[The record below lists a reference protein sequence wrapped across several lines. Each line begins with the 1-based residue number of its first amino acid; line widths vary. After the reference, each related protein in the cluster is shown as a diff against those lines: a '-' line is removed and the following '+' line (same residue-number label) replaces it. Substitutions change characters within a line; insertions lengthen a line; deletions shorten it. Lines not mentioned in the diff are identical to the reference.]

1 MLPNASTHPAATF
14 AVAHFFHRPTFT
26 LTYVVH
32 DPRSCSA
39 IVIDSVRD
47 FDPKSGR
54 TSWEAAE
61 RVAEFL
67 DAHHLGVAYVLDTHA
82 HADHLSGMP
91 FFKERYGAETAIGWH
106 ITQVQ
111 VAFRDIFD
119 LGPDFPVDGHQ
130 FDRLLRDGERLQVG
144 PFLVE
149 AFHTPGHT
157 PACMTY
163 RIGDALFVGDVL
175 FQPDYGVARCDFPG
189 GSAEALYDSVQRLYA
204 LPEATRVFT
213 CHDYLPGGRPLAFES
228 TIGEQRTTNVQLDAR
243 TTRDAFVRF
252 RHRRDAEL
260 DMPVLILP
268 SVQVNVRAGALPE
281 PAANGTSYLKIPL
294 NVL

>member
-1 MLPNASTHPAATF
+1 MQASASTRAAATP
-14 AVAHFFHRPTFT
+14 AVAHFFHAPTFT
-26 LTYVVH
+26 LTYVVR
-32 DPRSCSA
+32 DPRTDRA
-39 IVIDSVRD
+39 VVIDPVRD
-47 FDPKSGR
+47 FDPKSGG
-54 TSWEAAE
+54 TSWHAAE
-61 RVAEFL
+61 EVAAFR
-67 DAHHLGVAYVLDTHA
+67 DAHRLRVPYVLDTHA

-91 FFKERYGAETAIGWH
+91 FFKERYGAETVIGWH
-106 ITQVQ
+106 ITEVQ
-111 VAFRDIFD
+111 TTFRDIFD
-119 LGPDFPVDGHQ
+119 LGSDFPVDGRQ
-130 FDRLLRDGERLQVG
+130 FDRLLRDGERLAVG
-144 PFLVE
+144 PMLVE
-149 AFHTPGHT
+149 ALHTPGHT

-228 TIGEQRTTNVQLDAR
+228 TIGEQRAANVQLDAR
-243 TTRDAFVRF
+243 TPRDAFVRF

-260 DMPVLILP
+260 EMPVLILP